1 MEMNSPPQ
9 KTFLKTL
16 ILEDSLFDL
25 ELMTEQ
31 LSDAGFVLE
40 MTHVELEADFR
51 KAVQT
56 GNYDIIL
63 SDYQLPG
70 FNAFGALALC
80 QEFCPEV
87 PFICISGSIGEDLA
101 IELLKKGAVDY
112 VLKDRPGRLPYAI
125 RRALEE
131 IGEKAARLQ
140 VEKELIESENRFRQV
155 AENAQEWIW
164 EIDTHGMYTYSS
176 PVVKTLLGYTPEEVV
191 GKKHYFDFFVPEKRE
206 ELKKAALDVFSKK
219 EKFWNFEN
227 YNVHKNGNVV
237 IFSTSG
243 SPVFDKDGNLTGY
256 RGVDEDIT
264 ERKNAENAL
273 IELNQELEKRVE
285 LKTAQLTEANK
296 ELEAFTASVSHDL
309 RAPLRAINS
318 FAEILMEGNLDAL
331 NQEGQMACLII
342 RENAVKMNKLI
353 NDLLKLSRVSQK
365 EMLLMDLDMNALV
378 DKVFEEMTTEEQRQK
393 ITFHRADLQNCQGD
407 STLVT
412 QVLVNLISNAV
423 KYTGKTEKPVIEIT
437 SQGSNAHVTYTIRDN
452 GAGFDMKYADKLFKL
467 FQRLHSEKDFEGVGV
482 GLATVNRIIHKHEGK
497 VEAKGA
503 VGQGA
508 EFKFS
513 LPRSQKDLV
522 Q

>member
-1 MEMNSPPQ
+1 MNSPPQ

-31 LSDAGFVLE
+31 LSDAGFELE
-40 MTHVELEADFR
+40 ATHVELEADFE

-56 GNYDIIL
+56 DRFDIIL

-70 FNAFGALALC
+70 FNAFGALELC
-80 QEFCPEV
+80 QKYCPEV

-112 VLKDRPGRLPYAI
+112 VLKDRPGRLPFAI
-125 RRALEE
+125 KRALEE
-131 IGEKAARLQ
+131 IGAKAARLQ
-140 VEKELIESENRFRQV
+140 VEKELIESEKRFRQV
-155 AENAQEWIW
+155 AESAQEWIW
-164 EIDTHGMYTYSS
+164 EIDTQGMYTYSS
-176 PVVKTLLGYTPEEVV
+176 PVIKTLLGYTPEEVV
-191 GKKHYFDFFVPEKRE
+191 GKKFFYDFFVPGKRE
-206 ELKKAALDVFSKK
+206 EMKKVALDVIGRKA
-219 EKFWNFEN
+219 KFWNYEN
-227 YNVHKNGNVV
+227 HNVHKNGSEV

-243 SPVFDKDGNLTGY
+243 SPLFDHDGNLTGY

-264 ERKNAENAL
+264 EQKNAERAL

-285 LKTAQLTEANK
+285 FKTAQLTEANK
-296 ELEAFTASVSHDL
+296 ELEAFTSSVSHDL

-318 FAEILMEGNLDAL
+318 FAEILIEGNLDAL
-331 NQEGQMACLII
+331 NDEGRMACFII
-342 RENAVKMNKLI
+342 RENAIKMNKLI

-365 EMLLMDLDMNALV
+365 EMLFMDLDMNALV
-378 DKVFEEMTTEEQRQK
+378 DKVYEEVTTGELRQK
-393 ITFHRADLQNCQGD
+393 ITFRRENLQNCQGD
-407 STLVT
+407 STLIN

-423 KYTGKTEKPVIEIT
+423 KYTGKTEQPAIEIT
-437 SQGSNAHVTYTIRDN
+437 NQVSDTHVTYTVKDN

-482 GLATVNRIIHKHEGK
+482 GLAIVYRIIHKHEGK
-497 VEAKGA
+497 VQAKGA

-508 EFKFS
+508 EFTFS
-513 LPRSQKDLV
+513 LPRNHKDLL